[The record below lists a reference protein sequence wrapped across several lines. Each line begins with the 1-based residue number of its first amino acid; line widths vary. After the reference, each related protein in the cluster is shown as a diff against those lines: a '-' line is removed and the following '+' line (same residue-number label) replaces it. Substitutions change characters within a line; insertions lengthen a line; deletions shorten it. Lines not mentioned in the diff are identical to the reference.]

1 MRSLITS
8 VLLGL
13 CCVVG
18 SAHAA
23 LDPAVL
29 QGFAS
34 EDFGERLAVIGQ
46 LGQIGDEDA
55 RRVLEALEND
65 SLAIGGGKVLIY
77 DGEKAIDAA
86 SGVALE
92 AVPEDIDT
100 LTVNNRMRTAIE
112 AAKAGMALFSTD
124 PTVRLTAA
132 TRLRDG
138 VDATTLPLL
147 EKALASEQ
155 DAAVH
160 EVLTLAVSR
169 GNLGSGE
176 AAKRLSAAIAL
187 ADSGDPSVL
196 ALLEPRLDASVEP
209 DAAVRA
215 AVADAIRSIERRL
228 AVAGAIG
235 TVFTGL
241 SLGSILLLAALGLAI
256 TYGVMGV
263 INMAHGELL
272 MVGAYATYVIQGLF
286 QKYLPGMVDGYLLAA
301 IPVSF
306 LVAALVGVLM
316 ERTVIRFLYGRPLE
330 SLLATWGLSLVL
342 IQTARTLFGPQN
354 VQVDNPSWMSGGIA
368 LLGDTVLPWNRVV
381 IIGFA
386 AFVLVLIWLMMQKTR
401 LGMFVRAVTQNRSM
415 AGCVGVPTA
424 RVDTLAFAIGAGVA
438 GLGGC
443 ALSQIAN
450 VGPAMG
456 QGYIV
461 DAFMVVVV
469 GGVGQLAGAVWA
481 AMGLGLIAK
490 FLEGWTGA
498 VVAKI
503 VVLVFIIV
511 FIQKRPQGLFAL
523 KGRFVE
529 S

>member
-1 MRSLITS
+1 MFADYTTGELTAIF
-8 VLLGL
+8 
-13 CCVVG
+13 
-18 SAHAA
+18 AM
-23 LDPAVL
+23 
-29 QGFAS
+29 QGFA
-34 EDFGERLAVIGQ
+34 G
-46 LGQIGDEDA
+46 
-55 RRVLEALEND
+55 
-65 SLAIGGGKVLIY
+65 LI
-77 DGEKAIDAA
+77 
-86 SGVALE
+86 
-92 AVPEDIDT
+92 
-100 LTVNNRMRTAIE
+100 
-112 AAKAGMALFSTD
+112 LFS
-124 PTVRLTAA
+124 
-132 TRLRDG
+132 
-138 VDATTLPLL
+138 
-147 EKALASEQ
+147 
-155 DAAVH
+155 
-160 EVLTLAVSR
+160 
-169 GNLGSGE
+169 
-176 AAKRLSAAIAL
+176 
-187 ADSGDPSVL
+187 
-196 ALLEPRLDASVEP
+196 
-209 DAAVRA
+209 
-215 AVADAIRSIERRL
+215 
-228 AVAGAIG
+228 
-235 TVFTGL
+235 VF
-241 SLGSILLLAALGLAI
+241 ILMALGLAI
-256 TYGVMGV
+256 IFGQMGV

>member
-13 CCVVG
+13 CCLFG

-196 ALLEPRLDASVEP
+196 ALLEPPEHDQAP
-209 DAAVRA
+209 DGHRGHCR
-215 AVADAIRSIERRL
+215 DC
-228 AVAGAIG
+228 AGRCFDFDSCG
-235 TVFTGL
+235 TTQ
-241 SLGSILLLAALGLAI
+241 LG
-256 TYGVMGV
+256 
-263 INMAHGELL
+263 
-272 MVGAYATYVIQGLF
+272 
-286 QKYLPGMVDGYLLAA
+286 
-301 IPVSF
+301 
-306 LVAALVGVLM
+306 
-316 ERTVIRFLYGRPLE
+316 LE
-330 SLLATWGLSLVL
+330 SLAVDPWLPVGKRFEYRCRA
-342 IQTARTLFGPQN
+342 GPIRGSQ
-354 VQVDNPSWMSGGIA
+354 
-368 LLGDTVLPWNRVV
+368 LGRD
-381 IIGFA
+381 
-386 AFVLVLIWLMMQKTR
+386 Q
-401 LGMFVRAVTQNRSM
+401 
-415 AGCVGVPTA
+415 
-424 RVDTLAFAIGAGVA
+424 
-438 GLGGC
+438 
-443 ALSQIAN
+443 
-450 VGPAMG
+450 GPAICG
-456 QGYIV
+456 CRHH
-461 DAFMVVVV
+461 
-469 GGVGQLAGAVWA
+469 
-481 AMGLGLIAK
+481 
-490 FLEGWTGA
+490 EGNACRW
-498 VVAKI
+498 
-503 VVLVFIIV
+503 
-511 FIQKRPQGLFAL
+511 R
-523 KGRFVE
+523 E
-529 S
+529 